1 MKRLSS
7 HFQIRRRYMRSVNLE
22 RDTELGDSLEG
33 YVLTPRAVE
42 TFDRILQ
49 AYSTPNVTR
58 AWTLTGVYGTGK
70 SAFANFLAALF
81 APSTSQVRGNA
92 ERLLQEQATGA
103 TLAERVRTDVPQE
116 GLVRAVVTARREP
129 LSHTLIR
136 AVGRG
141 AEEFWSLRR
150 GRKPK
155 AVARMLDLRDRL
167 LAGDQVSPADLPEL
181 TQEIARASGT
191 GLVLIIDELGKLL
204 EHAGQTGGAEDLFL
218 LQQLAELPAAPG
230 EAPVLVLG
238 LLHQAFSEYGHL
250 LSSSER
256 AEWEKVQG
264 RFEDVPFSE
273 SPDQLIR
280 LMAEA
285 IEADLP
291 TKVRKQIRQDAQLW
305 HDELAAATGQDY
317 VAELLPADRINQIYP
332 IHPVAALALP
342 ALCTRYGQHDR
353 SLFTF
358 LASNEPNALGH
369 FLGKRSR

>member
-103 TLAERVRTDVPQE
+103 TLAERVRTDVPEE

-167 LAGDQVSPADLPEL
+167 LAGDQVSPADLP
-181 TQEIARASGT
+181 
-191 GLVLIIDELGKLL
+191 
-204 EHAGQTGGAEDLFL
+204 
-218 LQQLAELPAAPG
+218 
-230 EAPVLVLG
+230 
-238 LLHQAFSEYGHL
+238 
-250 LSSSER
+250 
-256 AEWEKVQG
+256 
-264 RFEDVPFSE
+264 
-273 SPDQLIR
+273 
-280 LMAEA
+280 
-285 IEADLP
+285 
-291 TKVRKQIRQDAQLW
+291 
-305 HDELAAATGQDY
+305 
-317 VAELLPADRINQIYP
+317 
-332 IHPVAALALP
+332 
-342 ALCTRYGQHDR
+342 
-353 SLFTF
+353 
-358 LASNEPNALGH
+358 
-369 FLGKRSR
+369 